1 MPFSE
6 SKHNKI
12 QKETLNTLTEDS
24 PHQIHT
30 QEKHMRMVRKH
41 GKPAVA

>member
-24 PHQIHT
+24 PHQTTHPR
-30 QEKHMRMVRKH
+30 KHRMVRKH